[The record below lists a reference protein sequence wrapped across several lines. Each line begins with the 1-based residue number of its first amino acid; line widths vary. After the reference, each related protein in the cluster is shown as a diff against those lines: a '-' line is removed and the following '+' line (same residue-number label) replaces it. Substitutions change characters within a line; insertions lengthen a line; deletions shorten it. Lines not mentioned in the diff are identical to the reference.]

1 MGIFVAF
8 FNTVL
13 IDEIEMLLPHA
24 LNNCLTYSLLLWA
37 KSSNMQALDCVVQ
50 IQPKNDRSKHII
62 YYIRI
67 STQLKTMSLT
77 FNHLLTL

>member
-1 MGIFVAF
+1 MSVFVAF

-24 LNNCLTYSLLLWA
+24 LNNYLTYSLLLWA

-50 IQPKNDRSKHII
+50 IQPKNDRSKHIT
-62 YYIRI
+62 YYIYLE
-67 STQLKTMSLT
+67 SPL
-77 FNHLLTL
+77 N